1 MSSSAMKL
9 FSPVSIGTMTLRNRI
24 VMAPITTNY
33 GTEDQEPSERL
44 VRYLEER
51 AKGGVG
57 LITAEVCSVD
67 LKHRYQTNSLSLAH
81 DRYIDQHR
89 QLVDVI
95 HRHGAKIQPQITH
108 PGPESMSIWMEDT
121 PGLGPSSI
129 CGLGNRPPCRELAL
143 EELPAIVEQYAQAAR
158 RAQEAGYDGMELHAA
173 HAYMLL
179 ASFLTPWR
187 NKRSDEYG
195 GKKPE
200 GRFRFLLEVIRA
212 MKQSTGGNFPLTL
225 RISGYERLKGGR
237 ELNETQAMA
246 PIMVEAG
253 VDAFH
258 LTGGYAG
265 DAEAASTICGSEY
278 DFGYNVSEAKALK
291 QVVDVPVMAVGRIHD
306 PKHAEQILQSGGADL
321 VVMGRPLLADPELP
335 LKAQQGRFQEIR
347 RCISCQNCV
356 DTLIVMDMNCAV
368 NARSGRETQYSVGL
382 ASSSKKVL
390 VIGGGTA
397 GMEAARVAA
406 LRGHR
411 VTLCEQGQRL
421 GGSLTLAS
429 TVHSDNE
436 AFLSYLTGEVKRLP
450 ISLRLGHKA
459 SPAFVRDFAPDA
471 VIVASGMRLEE
482 PKIPGADLP
491 QVLSGSQMRRLLS
504 GDVQPVEQGVPAWMT
519 KLLQLAGDKIQRHIT
534 PQRLRQLS
542 KLWMPLGSRV
552 AIIGADLAGIEL
564 AEFLAERGR
573 EVFLLDE
580 GKRIALDVGL
590 RRRADHM
597 DRLDRLG
604 VIVNTSVTVERI
616 TPEGVWIQNQLGGK
630 HRVEVDSVILSGTPV
645 ADTRLFEEISPLVPE
660 AYAIGDCTG
669 LGLIA
674 KATTE
679 AMRVACLL

>member
-1 MSSSAMKL
+1 
-9 FSPVSIGTMTLRNRI
+9 
-24 VMAPITTNY
+24 
-33 GTEDQEPSERL
+33 
-44 VRYLEER
+44 
-51 AKGGVG
+51 
-57 LITAEVCSVD
+57 
-67 LKHRYQTNSLSLAH
+67 
-81 DRYIDQHR
+81 
-89 QLVDVI
+89 
-95 HRHGAKIQPQITH
+95 
-108 PGPESMSIWMEDT
+108 
-121 PGLGPSSI
+121 
-129 CGLGNRPPCRELAL
+129 
-143 EELPAIVEQYAQAAR
+143 
-158 RAQEAGYDGMELHAA
+158 DGMELHSA

-187 NKRSDEYG
+187 NKRTDEYG

-212 MKQSTGGNFPLTL
+212 MKESTGGNFPLTL

-246 PIMVEAG
+246 PLMVQAG

-265 DAEAASTICGSEY
+265 DAEASATICGSEY
-278 DFGYNVSEAKALK
+278 TFGYNVSEAKALK

-306 PKHAEQILQSGGADL
+306 PKHAEQILESGGADL

-335 LKAQQGRFQEIR
+335 LKAEQGRFDEIR

-356 DTLIVMDMNCAV
+356 DTLMVMDMNCAI
-368 NARSGRETQYSVGL
+368 NASSGREMQLGVEL

-397 GMEAARVAA
+397 GMEAARVAS

-411 VTLCEQGQRL
+411 VTLCEQRQSL

-436 AFLSYLTGEVKRLP
+436 AFLTYLTDEVKRLP
-450 ISLRLGHKA
+450 ITLRLGQKV
-459 SPAFVRDFAPDA
+459 SPEFVRDFSPDA

-482 PKIPGADLP
+482 AAIPGADLP
-491 QVLSGSQMRRLLS
+491 HVLSGSQLRRLLS
-504 GDVQPVEQGVPAWMT
+504 GDVQLEEQGLPSWLTA
-519 KLLQLAGDKIQRHIT
+519 LLRFAGEKIQKQVT
-534 PQRLRQLS
+534 PQRLRQLT
-542 KLWMPLGSRV
+542 KIWMPLGRRV
-552 AIIGADLAGIEL
+552 AVIGADLAGTEL

-573 EVFLLDE
+573 EVFLMDE
-580 GKRIALDVGL
+580 GKRIVLEVGL

-604 VIVNTSVTVERI
+604 VIVNTSVTIERI
-616 TPEGVWIQNQLGGK
+616 TEQGIWIQDQLGGR
-630 HRVEVDSVILSGTPV
+630 HIVEVDSVILAGTPV
-645 ADTRLFEEISPLVPE
+645 ADTRLFDAIEPMVPE

-674 KATTE
+674 KATTD
-679 AMRVACLL
+679 AMRVACAL